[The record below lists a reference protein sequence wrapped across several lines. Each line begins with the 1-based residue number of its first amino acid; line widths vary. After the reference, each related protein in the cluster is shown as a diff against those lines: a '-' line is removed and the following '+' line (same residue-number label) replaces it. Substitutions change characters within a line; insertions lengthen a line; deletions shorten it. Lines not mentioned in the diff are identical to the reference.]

1 MRAIILCVAVLFL
14 TSSCQGF
21 TLRYS
26 SLQRATREAKSGVLN
41 PKRNQDRFFRQT
53 FLLANENDE
62 EEGNGKGGDG
72 EEGEEE
78 VPAVTGAGTG
88 NSGGGLSDAQLA
100 RDFQEAVKERSRTFG
115 TGKLA
120 GNTTLD
126 DRGIYADLKRAV
138 LNTPDSLARTQS
150 TQDQT
155 QKKQPNENPDEP
167 NVLPNVPQMITQP
180 SSAQTP
186 SDCIIAVLDA
196 LQSNNSPLKNHGIQV
211 LFAFTSPASAS
222 VGSDVEDFATY
233 IPNSKYSI
241 LLNWDERIFEKKI
254 DYNPDKTKA
263 YINIKIRDKDSKME
277 YC

>member
-1 MRAIILCVAVLFL
+1 MNTAIETPRSFRPRLASLAARVMLRRSLTIKLFL
-14 TSSCQGF
+14 TLS
-21 TLRYS
+21 
-26 SLQRATREAKSGVLN
+26 
-41 PKRNQDRFFRQT
+41 T
-53 FLLANENDE
+53 F
-62 EEGNGKGGDG
+62 
-72 EEGEEE
+72 
-78 VPAVTGAGTG
+78 
-88 NSGGGLSDAQLA
+88 Q
-100 RDFQEAVKERSRTFG
+100 QAVKERSRTFG

-263 YINIKIRDKDSKME
+263 YINIKIRDKDSLKWSIVSWVLSSRE
-277 YC
+277 RIGGSCWLIDR